1 MNFELLPYQAQAAE
15 QIARRYRLLA
25 EDARRPME
33 HRDWPTPYYQALAA
47 ITGAGK
53 TAILA
58 DAVAQIRGS
67 MSLEPI
73 ILWISKGKAVV
84 DQTYANFEPGGKY
97 EQLIEGFLVSY
108 LSELDSEKIRDSS
121 QPIIAIT
128 TVGAFN
134 QKDKGDGTLRVHKTE
149 QDSNNAPLWQVL
161 TERLLAQGKRR
172 PLVVVYDEAQNLADQ
187 QVDLL
192 LELEPD
198 ALLVASAT
206 LKTPGKLGRVVDRL
220 KEAGWSDEALDDAG
234 RPPQKSMV
242 TAVRSLE
249 AVEAGLV
256 KRQIILGGYSTEMES
271 ALGDMMADFR
281 STSAKAVKLQAG
293 FLPKAIYVCRTNI
306 AQEDGAADNPHQ
318 PFKSRRAPPIVI
330 WRYLVEQAGV
340 DPSEV
345 AVYCDLRLD
354 RKQYPP
360 PATFILFSG
369 GEDDFAAFSA
379 GKYRHVIFNQS
390 LQEGWDD
397 PSCCFAYIDKSMG
410 STIQVEQVIGRVLRQ
425 PGAVHHPD
433 PDLNTANFYIRID
446 DRQEFQK
453 TLKAVQLK
461 VSAEMPEVKIEGF
474 SESRQRPKLRRDPK
488 RVVRV
493 PEIHIDSD
501 QAIAPLQD
509 VVAGIHDYTRDSANV
524 VGPGERTRVLQAV
537 GERWSGLAETEA
549 REHSN
554 RVVARW
560 LIRRT
565 MQSLFPEAVKTVDWA
580 DYRFEARIE
589 LTSRAANQ
597 LRQDG
602 EKLVDSFLA
611 NTDLSF
617 EDTNPY
623 TVGTVIVRPDQLNI
637 FCNAVHEGYS
647 DLNGTELEFAR
658 AIDDTGLLWTRNPS
672 NGGYSIP
679 LLEKGSSRR
688 FFPDFLV
695 WKDELIYAIDPKA
708 KHLLAADATRKLL
721 SIRDEKGKQRV
732 LVRLISEGRW
742 TYEPIKQV
750 GPNGWS
756 VWRMT
761 TSGQLRCTHHTTAE
775 EAVHKALDMR
785 SVERR

>member
-1 MNFELLPYQAQAAE
+1 MSFELLPFQARVAE
-15 QIARRYRLLA
+15 QIARRYQLLA
-25 EDARRPME
+25 EDGRRPME

-47 ITGAGK
+47 ITGSGK

-67 MSLEPI
+67 MSVEPI
-73 ILWISKGKAVV
+73 ILWISKAKAVV
-84 DQTYANFEPGGKY
+84 DQTFSNFEPGGKY
-97 EQLIEGFLVSY
+97 EQLIDGFLVSY
-108 LSELDSEKIRDSS
+108 LSELDSQRIRDST
-121 QPIIAIT
+121 QPLIAIT

-149 QDSNNAPLWQVL
+149 QDSNSAPLWQVL
-161 TERLLAQGKRR
+161 AERSLAPGRRR
-172 PLVVVYDEAQNLADQ
+172 PLIIVYDEAQNLADQ

-220 KEAGWSDEALDDAG
+220 KEAGWSDEALDDTG
-234 RPPQKSMV
+234 RAPQKSMV
-242 TAVRSLE
+242 TAIRSLD

-281 STSAKAVKLQAG
+281 STTAKATKLQAG

-306 AQEDGAADNPHQ
+306 SQEDGVADNPHQ
-318 PFKSRRAPPIVI
+318 PFKNRRAPPIAI
-330 WRYLVEQAGV
+330 WRYLVEQAGI
-340 DPSEV
+340 DPTEI

-354 RKQYPP
+354 RKHYPP
-360 PATFILFSG
+360 PASFILFSG

-379 GKYRHVIFNQS
+379 GKYRHIIFNQS

-425 PGAVHHPD
+425 PGAVHHAD

-453 TLKAVQLK
+453 TLKTVQLK

-474 SESRQRPKLRRDPK
+474 SESRERRKLRRDPK
-488 RVVRV
+488 RVMRA

-501 QAIAPLQD
+501 QAIAPLQT
-509 VVAGIHDYTRDSANV
+509 VIAGIHDYTRDSANV
-524 VGPGERTRVLQAV
+524 VGPGERTRIVQIV
-537 GERWSGLAETEA
+537 GGRSIGVAETEA

-580 DYRFEARIE
+580 DYRFEARVE

-597 LRQDG
+597 LRQDA
-602 EKLVDSFLA
+602 EKLVDTFLA
-611 NTDLSF
+611 NAELSF
-617 EDTNPY
+617 EDANPY
-623 TVGTVIVRPDQLNI
+623 SAGTVIVRPDQLNV
-637 FCNAVHEGYS
+637 FRNAVHEGYS
-647 DLNGTELEFAR
+647 DLNPVELEFAR
-658 AIDDTGLLWTRNPS
+658 AIDDTGLTWARNPS

-679 LLEKGSSRR
+679 LLEKGGSRR
-688 FFPDFLV
+688 FYPDFLV
-695 WKDELIYAIDPKA
+695 WKDELVYAIDPKG
-708 KHLLAADATRKLL
+708 KHLLSADATRKLL
-721 SIRDEKGKQRV
+721 AIRDENGKQRV
-732 LVRLISEGRW
+732 IVRLISDGRW
-742 TYEPIKQV
+742 THEPIKQV
-750 GPNGWS
+750 GPAGWT
-756 VWRMT
+756 VWRLS
-761 TSGQLRCTHHTTAE
+761 TSGQLRCTHHATPD
-775 EAVHKALDMR
+775 EAVRKALELR
-785 SVERR
+785 AP